1 MSLRIRRVILDPE
14 RTVIGLTLF
23 RETYLPHLTFGT
35 KLRFQNGIIAASL
48 DIIFTRHI
56 FKLDRDTLVL
66 SI

>member
-1 MSLRIRRVILDPE
+1 MNLRIRRVILDPE

-23 RETYLPHLTFGT
+23 RETNLPHLTFGT
-35 KLRFQNGIIAASL
+35 KLRFQNVIIAASL